1 MSWFYPLQKL
11 FGYEVGPEDQ
21 TEDEELGQLASDLRK
36 TGEQQ
41 GFRQPE
47 NPVEFRAMVKRKDAA
62 RLEELKNRKHLSMK
76 DTDIY
81 VSRQK
86 DPEVREYQEK
96 AVRKMRLSD
105 AGLKASMFF
114 QDPIMGQVETG
125 LPPNDPRV
133 PTIKSMTKNE
143 EASARTREV
152 VKAIDFFNQSVPV
165 QKRPNQFIG
174 ERPSAS
180 DILGKEISRNEEVNR
195 FNWKNFPPMTIS
207 VLEDI
212 PSQEY
217 KKGSYTF
224 GAYTPKS
231 KRIEWRKPVTDK
243 EKTAI
248 AHEQLHRFIYEHP
261 AGKPFRHL
269 KGDHELFV
277 RAYTHLLNGGELTD
291 RELAADLL
299 DARGNY
305 KGINI
310 DRFAE
315 NVHNYV
321 DAFENAV
328 LTHSTG
334 VKQATVVDG
343 TVVVTPSRIERQMQQ
358 LLSTSKQDEYYPTFV
373 KNLKGREGDHG
384 NIPMPT
390 NDEREKHLPKNERS
404 LDIGYG
410 HKIKPNELETGE
422 IYGIKFKD
430 SNGDYIPLTEKDKV
444 FILEQDISFEIN
456 SALELGWNKK
466 LKDRDLVWEELPTK
480 YKYPLID
487 LAFNVGFEGAQSWNA
502 IFDDVKNNDD
512 KLFVKNLRRQN
523 AGKWD
528 NGLDNRVAKVAYAV
542 GLVDS
547 LKQAKEYG
555 LKLADTNDIPLGKKD
570 YTPVPSSLLQSILN
584 K

>member
-36 TGEQQ
+36 RGEQQ

-47 NPVEFRAMVKRKDAA
+47 NPVEFRAMAKRKDIA

-86 DPEVREYQEK
+86 DPEVRAYQEK

-133 PTIKSMTKNE
+133 PTIKSMTRNE
-143 EASARTREV
+143 KASARTREV

-174 ERPSAS
+174 ERPSPS
-180 DILGKEISRNEEVNR
+180 DILNKEISRDEEVNR

-224 GAYTPKS
+224 GAYAPQS

-321 DAFENAV
+321 DAFERAV
-328 LTHSTG
+328 LKHSTG
-334 VKQATVVDG
+334 VEQARIVDG
-343 TVVVTPSRIERQMQQ
+343 RVVVTPSRIERQMGKLFSSNKKETIVDDLKAGGFKRPEVLAG
-358 LLSTSKQDEYYPTFV
+358 LL
-373 KNLKGREGDHG
+373 G
-384 NIPMPT
+384 NI
-390 NDEREKHLPKNERS
+390 
-404 LDIGYG
+404 GV
-410 HKIKPNELETGE
+410 ETGYTYDHLE
-422 IYGIKFKD
+422 KGANNAHGLFGLDFMKPYYDTYLEENNKTDSSLSQIEFVYSTIYGENQNIIGAGNAKK
-430 SNGDYIPLTEKDKV
+430 LRKV
-444 FILEQDISFEIN
+444 FEEGTAEEI
-456 SALELGWNKK
+456 
-466 LKDRDLVWEELPTK
+466 
-480 YKYPLID
+480 
-487 LAFNVGFEGAQSWNA
+487 AQSFMEIWERPG
-502 IFDDVKNNDD
+502 IPHLD
-512 KLFVKNLRRQN
+512 RRIKT
-523 AGKWD
+523 AAEW
-528 NGLDNRVAKVAYAV
+528 LD
-542 GLVDS
+542 
-547 LKQAKEYG
+547 
-555 LKLADTNDIPLGKKD
+555 
-570 YTPVPSSLLQSILN
+570 ILN